1 MAEAEA
7 HPHNRA
13 RETFIT
19 VGGISQPAPAPRFE
33 RTPAPVPA
41 PPETAGQSSRT
52 ALARWGIA
60 PHRIDSLVS
69 SGVVREA
76 AATAV

>member
-1 MAEAEA
+1 
-7 HPHNRA
+7 
-13 RETFIT
+13 
-19 VGGISQPAPAPRFE
+19 
-33 RTPAPVPA
+33 VPA

-76 AATAV
+76 AATAVSTAPLRET